1 MMKRFIVLLAVLM
14 LSQQVFAQK
23 NGGDYSSDDDK
34 SRFSDPFAQPK
45 FVPNISLIADLS
57 YAHRDYRDEEYQRF
71 RIPGFIDD
79 SSLEDEDEGLYSFT
93 DSQRRGINLNYGELA
108 LQAAVDP
115 YFDLFAVFH
124 LAESSFEI
132 EELYFSTRSMPF
144 DLQIKAGR
152 FLSGFGRLN
161 SQHAHFWDFADMP
174 VVYNVFLGT
183 GGLLENGVQISW
195 LAPFD
200 FYLMIGGEILQGENE
215 YFSADGFT
223 AEGSSTEIK
232 GSEKPN
238 VYTGFV
244 KTSLD
249 TEDFI
254 VLLGISSAFG
264 HTRAD
269 YNVNTDVNG
278 YAIDACTGLYGVDLT
293 LKYLIDSYRYV
304 SLQGEYLYRNM
315 DGSKYL
321 NDGTISDLEKKQGGL
336 YAQLIV
342 KPFLLWRFGARYD
355 FLHKNDVYVNEIRD
369 TEMPENTDRF
379 SFMIEYNFSEF
390 SRFRLQFNQ
399 DRTKYSGDDRRIVN
413 EVIFQCNLSIGA
425 HGAHK
430 F

>member
-1 MMKRFIVLLAVLM
+1 MMKRFIVLLIILL

-23 NGGDYSSDDDK
+23 EGGDYISDDDK

-45 FVPNISLIADLS
+45 FVPNISLIADFS

-71 RIPGFIDD
+71 RIPGFIDVF
-79 SSLEDEDEGLYSFT
+79 SSEDEGLYSCT
-93 DSQRRGINLNYGELA
+93 DSQQRGINLNYGEVA

-124 LAESSFEI
+124 LTESSLEI

-174 VVYNVFLGT
+174 IIYNVLLGT
-183 GGLLENGVQISW
+183 TGLLENGVQISW

-223 AEGSSTEIK
+223 VEGSSTEIK

-238 VYTGFV
+238 VYTGFI

-249 TEDFI
+249 TDDFI
-254 VLLGISSAFG
+254 VLLGISSVFG

-269 YNVNTDVNG
+269 YEVNTDVNG
-278 YAIDACTGLYGVDLT
+278 YAIDACTGVYGVDLT

-304 SLQGEYLYRNM
+304 SLQGEYLYRHMN
-315 DGSKYL
+315 GSKYL
-321 NDGTISDLEKKQGGL
+321 YDGTILDMEKRQGGL

-355 FLHKNDVYVNEIRD
+355 ILHKNDIYLDEIRD

-399 DRTKYSGDDRRIVN
+399 DRTKYSGDDRKIVN
-413 EVIFQCNLSIGA
+413 EIIFQCNLAIGA

>member
-1 MMKRFIVLLAVLM
+1 MQKFIVLLTVLM